1 MLPSIDLSAY
11 TANLPLKHKVALG
24 VVCVILVVALYWQF
38 FLRSEWAVR
47 SQVQAE
53 LLQLRTEAE
62 RTRQI
67 ANQKPRLEQE
77 IKLLEARLSQ
87 AVLQLPAEKEIP
99 LLLKRVASL
108 GQETDL
114 DIALFKP
121 GNPVAKE
128 FYTEVPVQLKVVGT
142 YHDLGMLFERL
153 GRLERIVNVA
163 DMTIRP
169 AAKGDRAEASI
180 QAEFG
185 VVTYAYS
192 SSSGAT
198 APTTGP
204 AGAKRGET
212 PKTPGAKNEK
222 KNEQKK

>member
-11 TANLPLKHKVALG
+11 TANLPLKHKVALS
-24 VVCVILVVALYWQF
+24 VVFGILMVALYWQF
-38 FLRSEWAVR
+38 LLRPEWAAR

-53 LLQLRTEAE
+53 LARIRAEVE

-67 ANQKPRLEQE
+67 ASQKPRLEQE
-77 IKLLEARLSQ
+77 IKLLEGKLSQ

-99 LLLKRVASL
+99 SLLKRVAGL

-128 FYTEVPVQLKVVGT
+128 FYTEIPVQLKVVGT
-142 YHDLGMLFERL
+142 YHDLGMLFEQI

-169 AAKGDRAEASI
+169 AAKGDRADASI

-185 VVTYAYS
+185 VVTYTYS
-192 SSSGAT
+192 SASGSA
-198 APTTGP
+198 APTTTSP
-204 AGAKRGET
+204 AGAKRDET
-212 PKTPGAKNEK
+212 PKTPSAKNTK
-222 KNEQKK
+222 K